1 MIATARVT
9 VYFFAVECVMSISQI
24 RNPLAPSRLRA
35 CMVSSLS
42 TRQSWLLGAAM
53 PLLFLTT
60 PAFAQ
65 QPDTLEPVVVSP
77 PKPQNVTRTGNE
89 APAAPKR
96 AKRTARTKPKPV
108 PTTQPPFGPDPV
120 AAPPGSANIVVP
132 TPLNGNLVAS
142 SATRLGLTVH
152 ETPASVDVVT
162 QQQMQEQGYRTTTEA
177 AAGAVGVLS
186 GDPGGAPAS
195 FQMRGFTFGEVNV
208 LYNGISIGPGNITSR
223 IMETAN
229 LDQIEFL
236 KGPSAIMTGLDAIGG
251 SVNFVSRQPTTGP
264 IKSELDTSIDT
275 LGTYRTHFGSGGSTN
290 VDGLD
295 YRFDVSSSKIASFID
310 GDYQQLSNVSGQLN
324 YRVNDAFKVFAAV
337 DYKNDEGHAYWGTPL
352 TTTAFSGPF
361 STHSVVSGVASNVF
375 TANFPGDP
383 ASIFGPVTVDSR
395 TLTTNYNVADNSVG
409 AQELWLRGGWEWSY
423 GDAIT
428 VKNQIYDYGAKRHWF
443 DSETYAF
450 DTSTSMIDRDRF
462 FVSHKQQ
469 VVGDNTDVAW
479 NSSFF
484 GMQNRFAAQL
494 QLSRNDIQFS
504 EEGNP
509 DTFPADSV
517 DVINPVPGLYGIPEP
532 DIRNSSL
539 QTTAG
544 SVEDQL
550 KITPWLALLGGVRV
564 ENITLSRDGINFDG
578 TIPDGQPFTKEWTPV
593 SYRAAVTVEP
603 IKGLMFYGMY
613 ATAYDPAVADVFSVT
628 PGTSIDLTSA
638 RLYETGAKLISDD
651 KRFEA
656 TIAVYDIVRQNVY
669 VQLSNEIATEAGE
682 VHSKGIELAGAARPI
697 DNVKL
702 WGNVAIND
710 THYGDFDVFTGNVPS
725 NIAPVI
731 INAGASY
738 TFSSWRWPVEVGG
751 SVRHVGERYLSDDDL
766 TVMLPY
772 TTVDLFAF
780 VDVPGRD
787 LWWQGLD
794 KMRFG
799 FRVRNLTNAL
809 YAEFSDPGLNDSV
822 LLGAPRTFE
831 LSASAK
837 W

>member
-1 MIATARVT
+1 VT
-9 VYFFAVECVMSISQI
+9 VYLFAVECVMFISQT
-24 RNPLAPSRLRA
+24 RNPLAPLRLRTF
-35 CMVSSLS
+35 SSLS
-42 TRQSWLLGAAM
+42 TRQNWLVGAAL

-65 QPDTLEPVVVSP
+65 QPGTLEPVVVSP
-77 PKPQNVTRTGNE
+77 PKPQNVTRAGGE
-89 APAAPKR
+89 QKGAPKR
-96 AKRTARTKPKPV
+96 PKRTARNPAAKPTPQ
-108 PTTQPPFGPDPV
+108 PTTYPE
-120 AAPPGSANIVVP
+120 APP
-132 TPLNGNLVAS
+132 TPLNGNVVATV
-142 SATRLGLTVH
+142 ATRLGLTVH
-152 ETPASVDVVT
+152 ETPASVDVVL
-162 QQQMQEQGYRTTTEA
+162 QQQMQEQGYRTTTETA
-177 AAGAVGVLS
+177 FGAVGVLA
-186 GDPGGAPAS
+186 GDVGGAPATFS
-195 FQMRGFTFGEVNV
+195 MRGFNFAAVNI

-223 IMETAN
+223 IMDTAD
-229 LDQIEFL
+229 LDQVQFL
-236 KGPSAIMTGLDAIGG
+236 KGPSAIMSGLDAIGG
-251 SVNFVSRQPTTGP
+251 TVNFMSRQPTTGP

-290 VDGLD
+290 IEGLD
-295 YRFDVSSSKIASFID
+295 YRFDVSSSKLASFID
-310 GDYQQLSNVSGQLN
+310 GDYQQLNNVSGQIN

-352 TTTAFSGPF
+352 TTIAFSGPY
-361 STHSVVSGVASNVF
+361 STHSVVSGFASNVF
-375 TANFPGDP
+375 TAAFPGDP

-409 AQELWLRGGWEWSY
+409 ANELWLRGGWEWSY

-450 DTSTSMIDRDRF
+450 DTVTSMIDRDRF
-462 FVSHKQQ
+462 FVNHKQQ

-484 GMQNRFAAQL
+484 GMQNRFAGQL
-494 QLSRNDIQFS
+494 QLSRNDIQFA

-509 DTFPADSV
+509 NAFPFDSV
-517 DVINPVPGLYGIPEP
+517 DVVNPIPGLYGIPEP

-539 QTTAG
+539 QTAAL
-544 SVEDQL
+544 SAEDQL

-564 ENITLSRDGINFDG
+564 EDITLSRDGINFDG

-593 SYRAAVTVEP
+593 SYRAAVTFEP
-603 IKGLMFYGMY
+603 TKGLMLYGMY
-613 ATAYDPAVADVFSVT
+613 ATAYDPAVADIFSVT

-638 RLYETGAKLISDD
+638 RIFETGAKLISDD
-651 KRFEA
+651 KRLEA
-656 TIAVYDIVRQNVY
+656 TFAAYDILRQNVY
-669 VQLSNEIATEAGE
+669 VQLTNAVATEAGE
-682 VHSKGIELAGAARPI
+682 VHSQGVELAVGMRPI
-697 DNVKL
+697 DNLKL
-702 WGNVAIND
+702 WGNVAITDAHFGN
-710 THYGDFDVFTGNVPS
+710 FDVFSGNVPS
-725 NIAPVI
+725 NVAPVI

-738 TFSSWRWPVEVGG
+738 TFSSWRWPVEIGG
-751 SVRHVGERYLSDDDL
+751 SVRHVSQRFLSDDDL

-780 VDVPGRD
+780 VDIPGRD
-787 LWWQGLD
+787 LWWQGLE
-794 KMRFG
+794 KMRLG

-809 YAEFSDPGLNDSV
+809 YAQYSDPGLPDSV

-831 LSASAK
+831 LSASAR